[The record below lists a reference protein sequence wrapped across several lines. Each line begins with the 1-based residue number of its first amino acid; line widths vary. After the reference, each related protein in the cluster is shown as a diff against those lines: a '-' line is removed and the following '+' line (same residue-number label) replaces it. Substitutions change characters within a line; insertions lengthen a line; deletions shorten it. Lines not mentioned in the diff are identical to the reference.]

1 MKHTTG
7 RVTVPT
13 DADFA
18 EQTVKIMKRWGADAV
33 RDCDGTKLPA
43 EIAKYAEKVYTTY
56 FLTRGDQNWAKEHP
70 EELQELYVMSRF
82 NTAFAAALDINIMDG
97 FFAQQLSPDTL
108 HDPKKWW
115 EVIDRT
121 TGELVPTEKWSY
133 NAESGLVSLK
143 DITPYHEYTVSFL
156 VYAIWDPTQMYNHIT
171 NNWGD
176 KPHEM
181 PYDARLPRT
190 QEHILQVL
198 EQWLSENPTTNVVRF
213 TTFFYHFTLVFN
225 SLAKEKFVDWFGYS
239 ASVSPACLEAFEKEK
254 GYALRP
260 EDIIDEGYYN
270 SAFRVPS
277 KKYLDFLDFQNKF
290 VCEFA
295 AKCVDMVHKSG
306 KEAMM
311 FLGDNWI
318 GTEPYSE
325 HFAKLNMDAV
335 VGSVGGGTT
344 LRLISEIPNVKYTEG
359 RFLPY
364 FFPDTFHEGGNPVGE
379 AKENW
384 LTSRRAILRKP
395 VDRIGYGGYMQLA
408 AQFPDFI
415 AYIEQVCEEFRT
427 LYDNIGGTKPYV
439 APFKVAVLNCW
450 GKLRSWS
457 THMVAHSLW
466 YKQIY
471 SYLGVLEALS
481 GMAFDVS
488 FISFDDIRK
497 DPQLLSGF
505 GAVINAGDAETAFS
519 GGENWADST
528 ITGAVRAFVA
538 KGGGFV
544 GIGQPSAHLKQGH
557 FFQLAGV
564 LGVDEELGFS
574 LSTDKYNKTEHKHFI
589 LEGNGKELD
598 FGEGMKNI
606 YALDGTEVIV
616 NRGGDIQL
624 AVNSFGKGR
633 SVYISGLPY
642 SHKNARLL
650 YRSLFWAAGHENELH
665 RWFSQNPATECN
677 AYPERNLYCVVNNT
691 EEPQETTVYKGDGG
705 SIWLELK
712 PCEVHW
718 AKIDPIK

>member
-1 MKHTTG
+1 MKHTYG
-7 RVTVPT
+7 RITVPT
-13 DADFA
+13 DADFVA
-18 EQTVKIMKRWGADAV
+18 QTVEIMKRWGADAV

-56 FLTRGDQNWAKEHP
+56 FLTRNDQNWARENP
-70 EELQELYVMSRF
+70 EELQQLYLMSKF
-82 NTAFAAALDINIMDG
+82 NTAMSDTLEIDIMDG
-97 FFAQQLSPDTL
+97 YFAQQVRPDTL
-108 HDPKKWW
+108 HSPAKWW

-121 TGELVPTEKWSY
+121 TGETVPPAQWSY
-133 NAESGLVSLK
+133 DGETGKATIKNAAL
-143 DITPYHEYTVSFL
+143 YHEYTVSFL

-176 KPHEM
+176 KAHEM

-190 QEHILQVL
+190 QQHMLEVL
-198 EQWLSENPTTNVVRF
+198 EQWLDENPTTSVVRF

-225 SLAKEKFVDWFGYS
+225 QLAKEKFVDWFGYS
-239 ASVSPACLEAFEKEK
+239 ASVSPACLDAFEKEK
-254 GYALRP
+254 GYRLRP

-270 SAFRVPS
+270 STFRVPS
-277 KKYLDFLDFQNKF
+277 RKYLDFLDFQNKF
-290 VCEFA
+290 VCDL
-295 AKCVDMVHKSG
+295 AKQCVDLVHGKG

-318 GTEPYSE
+318 GTEPYSK
-325 HFAKLNMDAV
+325 HFAKVGMDAV

-364 FFPDTFHEGGNPVGE
+364 FFPDTFHEGGNPVAE
-379 AKENW
+379 AKDNW

-415 AYIEQVCEEFRT
+415 EYIEHVCEEFRT
-427 LYDNIGGTKPYV
+427 LYDNIGGSRPYV
-439 APFKVAVLNCW
+439 APFRVAVLNCW

-466 YKQIY
+466 YQQIY

-488 FISFDDIRK
+488 FISFDDLRN
-497 DPQLLSGF
+497 DPELLQSF
-505 GAVINAGDAETAFS
+505 GVVINAGDAGTAYS
-519 GGENWADST
+519 GGEHWGDP
-528 ITGAVRAFVA
+528 AVLAALRAFVA
-538 KGGGFV
+538 NGGGFV
-544 GIGQPSAHLKQGH
+544 GVGQPSAHLAQGH

-574 LSTDKYNKTEHKHFI
+574 LSTDKYNKTEHQHFI
-589 LEGNGKELD
+589 VEGDGKLLD
-598 FGEGMKNI
+598 FGEGKKNI
-606 YALDGTEVIV
+606 YALDDTEVLV
-616 NRGGDIQL
+616 YRGGSVQL
-624 AVNSFGKGR
+624 AANCFGKGR
-633 SVYISGLPY
+633 GVYISGLPY
-642 SHKNARLL
+642 SAANARLL
-650 YRSLFWAAGHENELH
+650 YRALYWAAGQESAMH
-665 RWFSQNPATECN
+665 RWFSENPGTECN

-691 EEPQETTVYKGDGG
+691 EQPQETTIYKGDGG
-705 SIWLELK
+705 TFWLELK